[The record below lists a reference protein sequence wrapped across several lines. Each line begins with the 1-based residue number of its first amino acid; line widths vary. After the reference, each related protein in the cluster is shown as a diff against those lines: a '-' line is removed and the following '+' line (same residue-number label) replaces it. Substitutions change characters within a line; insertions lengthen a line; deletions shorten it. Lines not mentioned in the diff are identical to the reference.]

1 MISTK
6 NKLHTIILAGGSGT
20 RLWPLSTPNYPK
32 QFSIFLNHKSLFEL
46 ALERAK
52 SINSSKISVSCNI
65 SHESLVINQS
75 QKIKQ
80 KIGLLI
86 EPESKNTLPTFCVN
100 AQLEDPETI
109 LLFMPS
115 DHVIKSNTL
124 FKKSVKKA
132 MDLAEKGKIVC
143 FGIIPKHP
151 SEDFGYIETG
161 KEILSGLEIMS
172 FKEKPNRRKA
182 SSFIKKKNFYWNSG
196 IFICK
201 AKVLLDQLELLQ
213 PNYLKKIKKMLIES
227 NLQDNVLKLDKI
239 NFNKLPSN
247 SIDYAIMEKTELA
260 CMVKADFLWDD
271 LGTWLSYKNF
281 QVKEVEK
288 NYSEGKVLMSQTT
301 NSLIKAKNK
310 PIVSL
315 GIKDTVILDTPHAI
329 YVGNINETNAIKT
342 LSEGIKKNSIDELRF
357 EQRPWGSFET
367 LHEEDGYKIKKII
380 VKPREQLSLQMHF
393 NRSENWTVVRG
404 VAEVTIGNSISKLK
418 EGESCR
424 IKKKQKHSLRNPG
437 KSDLVLIEVQNGNYL
452 GEDDIIRFNDKYGRE

>member
-1 MISTK
+1 
-6 NKLHTIILAGGSGT
+6 
-20 RLWPLSTPNYPK
+20 
-32 QFSIFLNHKSLFEL
+32 
-46 ALERAK
+46 
-52 SINSSKISVSCNI
+52 
-65 SHESLVINQS
+65 
-75 QKIKQ
+75 
-80 KIGLLI
+80 
-86 EPESKNTLPTFCVN
+86 
-100 AQLEDPETI
+100 
-109 LLFMPS
+109 
-115 DHVIKSNTL
+115 
-124 FKKSVKKA
+124 
-132 MDLAEKGKIVC
+132 
-143 FGIIPKHP
+143 
-151 SEDFGYIETG
+151 
-161 KEILSGLEIMS
+161 
-172 FKEKPNRRKA
+172 
-182 SSFIKKKNFYWNSG
+182 
-196 IFICK
+196 
-201 AKVLLDQLELLQ
+201 
-213 PNYLKKIKKMLIES
+213 
-227 NLQDNVLKLDKI
+227 
-239 NFNKLPSN
+239 
-247 SIDYAIMEKTELA
+247 MEKTELA